1 MQDYINNIKIIKDG
15 IVTTLDNPITNGR
28 FKIVNGKI
36 VMKEIIPF
44 TKVSDSMYTAEID
57 GEYMLYGI
65 IVLSG
70 GADLTISI
78 NNNQIFKHA
87 LTGRSYTV
95 MLPVNGT
102 GTLTINYGKTI
113 KLIDQLSLLTFL

>member
-15 IVTTLDNPITNGR
+15 IVTTLDNPTTNGR

-36 VMKEIIPF
+36 VIKETIPF

-70 GADLTISI
+70 TSHLTISI
-78 NNNQIFKHA
+78 NGNKIYDHY
-87 LTGRSYTV
+87 LMGRSYTI

-102 GTLTINYGKTI
+102 GTLTINYGSTI
-113 KLIDQLSLLTFL
+113 KSIDQLKLWTFL

>member
-15 IVTTLDNPITNGR
+15 IVTTLDNPTTNGR

-36 VMKEIIPF
+36 VMKEVIPF

-70 GADLTISI
+70 TSHLTISI
-78 NNNQIFKHA
+78 NDNQVFDHY
-87 LTGRSYTV
+87 LMGRSYTI

-102 GTLTINYGKTI
+102 GTLTINYGSTI
-113 KLIDQLSLLTFL
+113 KSIDQLKLWTFL

>member
-1 MQDYINNIKIIKDG
+1 MQDYINNIKIIKDD
-15 IVTTLDNPITNGR
+15 IVTTLDNPTTNGR

-36 VMKEIIPF
+36 VMKETIPF

-65 IVLSG
+65 IRTSST
-70 GADLTISI
+70 AHLTISI
-78 NNNQIFKHA
+78 NDEQIFDH
-87 LTGRSYTV
+87 LLMGRSYTI

-102 GTLTINYGKTI
+102 GTLTINYGGTI
-113 KLIDQLSLLTFL
+113 VSMDQLKLWTFL

>member
-15 IVTTLDNPITNGR
+15 IVTTLDNPTTNGR

-36 VMKEIIPF
+36 VMKETIPF

-70 GADLTISI
+70 TSHLTISI
-78 NNNQIFKHA
+78 NDNKIYDHY
-87 LTGRSYTV
+87 LMGRSYTI

-102 GTLTINYGKTI
+102 GTLTINYGSTI
-113 KLIDQLSLLTFL
+113 KSIDQLKLWTFL